1 MKINNLE
8 KFLAKARSGECAL
21 GGLVTFTDPS
31 VTELVAEA
39 GFDWVF
45 IDGEHGVMDRNSA
58 MLHLMAVRGTDCAS
72 FYRVPACD
80 HTEIK
85 RVIDFGPAGIIVPM
99 IMNADDARRAVEAM
113 RYPLEGTRGCGLRRC
128 VGYGAKEIDEYWEM
142 AKHEPLVVLQIEH
155 IEAVRNI
162 DSILGV
168 PGIDAILV
176 GPYDLSA
183 SMGKSR
189 QWYDPEVAGTYDYV
203 ARKVKEAGL
212 LLGASLDSEYAAWKK
227 RGVDFIAIR
236 CDYGAMMEGFRN
248 AIGNFRKD

>member
-1 MKINNLE
+1 M
-8 KFLAKARSGECAL
+8 STQAL
-21 GGLVTFTDPS
+21 LLLF
-31 VTELVAEA
+31 
-39 GFDWVF
+39 
-45 IDGEHGVMDRNSA
+45 
-58 MLHLMAVRGTDCAS
+58 
-72 FYRVPACD
+72 
-80 HTEIK
+80 
-85 RVIDFGPAGIIVPM
+85 
-99 IMNADDARRAVEAM
+99 
-113 RYPLEGTRGCGLRRC
+113 
-128 VGYGAKEIDEYWEM
+128 
-142 AKHEPLVVLQIEH
+142 VVLQIEH